1 MSFSFKAKSI
11 SLLFFFT
18 FVKSVDAQTFTLDNA
33 FANNPLSQ
41 AVDNH
46 DFDFLNA
53 TGNGFFNQSEI
64 YNLDCDAAQSSPTP
78 DDGSA
83 IMFVEVAGRT
93 EISFDWKVSSEANFD
108 GLNFGVFSIDANG
121 QLVDTGIGDFISGE
135 VDWNRRFFQIPSGQH
150 LAVWFYLKDS
160 VDLDPV
166 GQDAGWVDNVSI
178 GRRGTI
184 TPDLNNED
192 TCNVVNT
199 TAALPAIMSLLLNE
213 DEFVPPPPPPP
224 PPPPEETDGRT
235 IPSLPINVDGQ
246 YIIRLESDQGDF
258 IGQGIDYEY
267 TQQNSNVDFGSNFD
281 NGISISIDGN
291 GSPGASQIDGWSW
304 DMASRDNRLEVG
316 VFENTERFPF
326 GDINQL
332 NFSGNGRGCNTS
344 SGQFRIIEV
353 AYDSADNLT
362 RLLADFVQFCGSGG
376 TSALRGS
383 IDFDLSRAPAV
394 LASNQAPVGN
404 PVPALPITAATTVI
418 ELESDPGDFI
428 GGGIDRSFSSANS
441 GTDLSVR
448 SNFNGS
454 SISVGINTNTD
465 FLTLDIERGSL
476 DADPNRD
483 GPLTVGV
490 YENAFRFPFNDP
502 LPGLDF
508 SGNGR
513 GCNTLTGR
521 FRIFDIEIVN
531 TQVTRLIADFEQH
544 CEGGSSALRGSIRH
558 IVP

>member
-18 FVKSVDAQTFTLDNA
+18 FVNSVDAQTFTLDNA
-33 FANNPLSQ
+33 FADIPLSQ

-46 DFDFLNA
+46 DFEFINDPN
-53 TGNGFFNQSEI
+53 GNGFFNQSEI
-64 YNLDCDAAQSSPTP
+64 YNLDCDAAQSSPIP

-83 IMFVEVAGRT
+83 IMLVGITGST
-93 EISFDWKVSSEANFD
+93 EISFDWRVSSESGFD
-108 GLNFGVFSIDANG
+108 GLVFNVFSINSSG
-121 QLVDTGIGDFISGE
+121 QLVDTEIGDAISGE
-135 VDWNRRFFQIPSGQH
+135 VDWNRRFFQIPNGPH
-150 LAVWFYLKDS
+150 VAAWFYLKDS
-160 VDLDPV
+160 SVSV
-166 GQDAGWVDNVSI
+166 GVDAGWVDNVSI
-178 GRRGTI
+178 GARGTI

-199 TAALPAIMSLLLNE
+199 TAALPAIISLLLNE
-213 DEFVPPPPPPP
+213 DEFVPPPPP
-224 PPPPEETDGRT
+224 EETDGRT
-235 IPSLPINVDGQ
+235 FPSLPLNVDGQ

-258 IGQGIDYEY
+258 IGGGLDYEY
-267 TQQNSNVDFGSNFD
+267 TQQNSNVNFSSNFD
-281 NGISISIDGN
+281 NGISIRIDGN
-291 GSPGASQIDGWSW
+291 GSLGASQVDDWSW
-304 DMASRDNRLEVG
+304 DMASQDNRLEVG
-316 VFENTERFPF
+316 VFTNTERFPF

-332 NFSGNGRGCNTS
+332 DFSGNGRGCNTS
-344 SGQFRIIEV
+344 AGQFRIIEV
-353 AYDSADNLT
+353 TYDSADNLT
-362 RLLADFVQFCGSGG
+362 RLLADFVQFCGGGG

-404 PVPALPITAATTVI
+404 PVPALPVTAATTVI

-428 GGGIDRSFSSANS
+428 GGGIDRSFSSANP

-454 SISVGINTNTD
+454 RISVNINTNTD

-508 SGNGR
+508 SGNGG
-513 GCNTLTGR
+513 GCNALTGR

-531 TQVTRLIADFEQH
+531 TQVTRLIADFEQF